1 MPWSENKYPVSMKN
15 LTPEVR
21 KKAVEIANALLEEG
35 MSEDRAI
42 AIATAKAEEWAEN
55 RDKPVKVGDNRKN

>member
-1 MPWSENKYPVSMKN
+1 MPWSDKKYPVSMKN

-42 AIATAKAEEWAEN
+42 AIATAKAEAWAEH
-55 RDKPVKVGDNRKN
+55 RDKPVKVTDEHKN